1 MERKMTK
8 DRNYYRNLDTA
19 LLKEEIHY
27 GINVNWQELAIALAE
42 RLNTIR
48 REVID
53 EMGD

>member
-1 MERKMTK
+1 MMEFK
-8 DRNYYRNLDTA
+8 DRGYYRSLDTA

-27 GINVNWQELAIALAE
+27 GINVNWQELAIALTE

-53 EMGD
+53 ELGD